1 MSLRQRIE
9 NILLNSYMA
18 IGIEEFRQDILDE
31 IMNEITKKYAINQYL
46 LKKNLIGSSYEIYT

>member
-18 IGIEEFRQDILDE
+18 VGIKEFRQDILDE
-31 IMNEITKKYAINQYL
+31 IMREIDK
-46 LKKNLIGSSYEIYT
+46 EICNKPISFKEE